1 MVDLVDLEDLA
12 DILQNEG
19 KISTIDKIKQFVS

>member
-12 DILQNEG
+12 EILQNEG
-19 KISTIDKIKQFVS
+19 KISTKDKIKQFV